1 VDALDLARLQFGIVT
16 VYHFIFVPLSIGL
29 AMIVAVMQTMWYRS
43 GKPNQ
48 LRATKFWGKLFLI
61 NFAMGVVTGLV
72 QEFQFGMN
80 WSSYSRFVGDVF
92 GAPLA
97 MEGLLAFFVEATFLG
112 LWIFGWERLPRGV
125 HLACIWLVSI
135 GTLLS
140 AYFILSANAWMQHP
154 VGYRLDPVTGKARL
168 TDIGAVLF
176 QSTTLVA
183 VFHTFT
189 AAFMTGGAFVVGVS
203 AWHLARRHE
212 TEVFRSSLKLGLWI
226 SLVASLL
233 VVVSG
238 DVQAKIM
245 TEQQPMKM
253 AAAEALYAN
262 AAPASFSVFTIGS
275 LSGREEIWS
284 LRVPYVLSF
293 MATGEPTAE
302 VEGINDVQRES
313 EQRFGPGDY
322 RPNIPVTYWNFRL
335 MIGFGLVVTLIS
347 LAGLWLTRGRRAP
360 RGRWFWRLA
369 VFAIAAPFL
378 ANTAGWIFTEMGRQ
392 PWVVYGTMFTAAG
405 VSPTVSTAEVTT
417 SLLAFT
423 VLYGGLA
430 AVDAALMAR
439 YARSVPPAAPAE
451 EPEESDVLAFAY

>member
-1 VDALDLARLQFGIVT
+1 
-16 VYHFIFVPLSIGL
+16 
-29 AMIVAVMQTMWYRS
+29 
-43 GKPNQ
+43 
-48 LRATKFWGKLFLI
+48 
-61 NFAMGVVTGLV
+61 
-72 QEFQFGMN
+72 
-80 WSSYSRFVGDVF
+80 
-92 GAPLA
+92 
-97 MEGLLAFFVEATFLG
+97 
-112 LWIFGWERLPRGV
+112 
-125 HLACIWLVSI
+125 
-135 GTLLS
+135 
-140 AYFILSANAWMQHP
+140 MQHP

-183 VFHTFT
+183 VFHTLT

-238 DVQAKIM
+238 DLQAKIM

-253 AAAEALYAN
+253 AAAEALYNN

-313 EQRFGPGDY
+313 EQRFGPGNY

-335 MIGFGLVVTLIS
+335 MVGFGFVVTLIS
-347 LAGLWLTRGRRAP
+347 LAGLLLTRGRRAP

-423 VLYGGLA
+423 VLYAVLA

>member
-61 NFAMGVVTGLV
+61 NFALGVVTGLV

-80 WSSYSRFVGDVF
+80 WSDYSRFVGDVF

-97 MEGLLAFFVEATFLG
+97 MEGLLAFFAEATFLG
-112 LWIFGWERLPRGV
+112 LWIFGWERLPKRV
-125 HLACIWLVSI
+125 HLACIWLVSV
-135 GTLLS
+135 GTILS

-154 VGYRLDPVTGKARL
+154 VGFRVDPGTGKARL

-183 VFHTFT
+183 VFHTLT

-212 TEVFRSSLKLGLWI
+212 TEVFRSSMKLGLWVT
-226 SLVASLL
+226 LVASLL
-233 VVVSG
+233 VMVSG

-245 TEQQPMKM
+245 TAQQPMKM
-253 AAAEALYAN
+253 AAAEALYDN
-262 AAPASFSVFTIGS
+262 AAPASFSLFTIGS
-275 LSGREEIWS
+275 LNGQQEIWS

-293 MATGEPTAE
+293 MATTDPTAE
-302 VEGINDVQRES
+302 VEGINDVQRQSVE
-313 EQRFGPGDY
+313 RFGPGNY

-335 MIGFGLVVTLIS
+335 MMGFGFVVTLIS
-347 LAGLWLTRGRRAP
+347 LAGLWLTRGRREP

-369 VFAIAAPFL
+369 AGAIAAPFL

-392 PWVVYGTMFTAAG
+392 PWVVFGTMRTAGG
-405 VSPTVSTAEVTT
+405 VSPTVSTAEVAT

-423 VLYGGLA
+423 LLYGVLA
-430 AVDAALMAR
+430 VVDGVLMAR
-439 YARSVPPAAPAE
+439 YARSVPPPAPAE